1 MGPGLRVV
9 AAPPGD
15 AVRVIADRLLARADT
30 LARSM
35 VERYRDEIAD
45 YRLADEEFLF
55 DDVQTVTV
63 RNLRAAVA
71 SFVGDDADVPEALAS
86 THDGAARRVRQGISL
101 ESFLHAA
108 RLLGQLLWEAV
119 LEEADPAI
127 PAEREAALEIAA
139 AVMRHVDKM
148 STAAAE
154 GYLNEVQSLW
164 TDREVVRRDLLEDLI
179 SGKGDSDRVRRL
191 AHSLKLPLADR
202 YVVIVAGGE
211 ETPAQETPDQPLAA
225 RAALRRIV
233 EAARSKLRPAVA
245 CLLVGMRQGEVVALY
260 PVSGPADMERVKA
273 DADAFAA
280 GLADHEVTIGV
291 GGSHAGIQ
299 SVGDSYA
306 EAKDAVEIAR
316 GSGIRGRAVIFDEVL
331 IDHVVRS
338 SPHGDRI
345 LDGTLRPLLDYDARR
360 QAELVST
367 LRAYVQSGFNLTR
380 SAELLNVHPNTV
392 VYRLRRIK
400 ELSGRDPQ
408 DADDLLLLFLGL
420 KLLELRPER

>member
-1 MGPGLRVV
+1 MH
-9 AAPPGD
+9 
-15 AVRVIADRLLARADT
+15 
-30 LARSM
+30 
-35 VERYRDEIAD
+35 
-45 YRLADEEFLF
+45 
-55 DDVQTVTV
+55 Q
-63 RNLRAAVA
+63 
-71 SFVGDDADVPEALAS
+71 
-86 THDGAARRVRQGISL
+86 
-101 ESFLHAA
+101 
-108 RLLGQLLWEAV
+108 
-119 LEEADPAI
+119 
-127 PAEREAALEIAA
+127 
-139 AVMRHVDKM
+139 VDLM

-154 GYLNEVQSLW
+154 GYLHEVQSIW

-202 YVVIVAGGE
+202 YVVIVARGDDA
-211 ETPAQETPDQPLAA
+211 PVQETPDQPMAA

-233 EAARSKLRPAVA
+233 EAARLKLRPATA
-245 CLLVGMRQGEVVALY
+245 CLLVGMRQGEVLALY
-260 PVSGPADMERVKA
+260 PVGGPGDLDRVKA
-273 DADAFAA
+273 QAGEFAA
-280 GLADHEVTIGV
+280 SLGAHDVVVGV
-291 GGSHAGIQ
+291 GGNHPGIQ
-299 SVGDSYA
+299 AVGDSYS

-316 GSGIRGRAVIFDEVL
+316 SSGIRGRPVIFDEVL

-345 LDGTLRPLLDYDARR
+345 LDGTVRPLIDYDSRR